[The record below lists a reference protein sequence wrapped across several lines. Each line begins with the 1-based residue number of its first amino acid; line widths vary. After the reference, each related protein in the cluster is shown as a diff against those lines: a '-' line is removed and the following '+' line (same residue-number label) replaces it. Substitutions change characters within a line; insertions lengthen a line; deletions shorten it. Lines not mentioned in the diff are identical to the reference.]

1 VRQVAVENRS
11 RADCDLGNRVRVAST
26 FWTRL
31 KGLLGAPPL
40 QPGEGMLIDPCQ
52 AVHMFGMKQ
61 ALDVAFV
68 GADGQVIAVYHDLRP
83 GQRSKYHRAARR
95 ALELPV
101 GTLMESDT
109 HVGDR
114 LVVRPASNET
124 QSSDGETDVR

>member
-1 VRQVAVENRS
+1 VRQVAVQNSS
-11 RADCDLGNRVRVAST
+11 RADFGLGNRVRVAST

-83 GQRSKYHRAARR
+83 GQRSKYHRPARQ

-109 HVGDR
+109 RVGDR

-124 QSSDGETDVR
+124 QSSDGEIDVR